1 MEVIRKSNNQFILQF
16 YHNYKLVKTIL
27 DIKSVLEIEMVA
39 QRTGFSE
46 PYSSTIIEGSNV
58 DGTKVIISML
68 ARGGEIRYHYVN
80 IVDENIII
88 SIQDVCNLELPSLI
102 LSIQACFEPQ

>member
-1 MEVIRKSNNQFILQF
+1 MELIRRSNNQFILQF
-16 YHNYKLVKTIL
+16 YHNYKLVKTTL
-27 DIKSVLEIEMVA
+27 DIKSVLELEMVC

-46 PYSSTIIEGSNV
+46 PYSTIIEGTNV

-88 SIQDVCNLELPSLI
+88 SIQDVCNLELLSLI
-102 LSIQACFEPQ
+102 LSIQSCFEPR